1 MIPSYE
7 LTAAQSQVTLEVVDE
22 QGKVIIRQ
30 EQGRQPAGRH
40 THQLQS
46 LQEAS
51 PGTYF
56 IRLKLGGDKQQVE
69 RVVKVE

>member
-1 MIPSYE
+1 MALSYE
-7 LTAAQSQVTLEVVDE
+7 LPAAQSQVTLEVVDE
-22 QGKVIIRQ
+22 QGKVIIRK
-30 EQGRQPAGRH
+30 EQGRQPAGKY
-40 THQLQS
+40 TQELKT
-46 LQEAS
+46 LKEAS

>member
-30 EQGRQPAGRH
+30 EQGHQPAGRH
-40 THQLQS
+40 THQLQA

>member
-1 MIPSYE
+1 
-7 LTAAQSQVTLEVVDE
+7 VVDE
-22 QGKVIIRQ
+22 QGKVIIRK

-40 THQLQS
+40 THQLQA

-56 IRLKLGGDKQQVE
+56 IRLKLGDEQQVE

>member
-1 MIPSYE
+1 LSE
-7 LTAAQSQVTLEVVDE
+7 KLGLV
-22 QGKVIIRQ
+22 
-30 EQGRQPAGRH
+30 
-40 THQLQS
+40 HQA

-56 IRLKLGGDKQQVE
+56 IRLKFGGDEQQVE